1 MVCLGEEEEL
11 EFESV
16 ARQLEDLD
24 ALGEWAY
31 LATDMCMFKALD
43 EVGFQGHVWDRQD
56 RALTDWW
63 LSPMVERGN
72 FLGVST

>member
-43 EVGFQGHVWDRQD
+43 EVGF
-56 RALTDWW
+56 
-63 LSPMVERGN
+63 
-72 FLGVST
+72 